1 MSPVI
6 NRNDIQKL
14 LNDNPPLI
22 EGLLDVEEQLQ
33 PSGID
38 LTVKTIASITSSGS
52 IGFDNKDRIL
62 PESSL
67 LSFNNS
73 GFIDLTTGSY
83 LITYNEVVHIPLNI
97 IALGLPR
104 SSILRCGANIHTAVW
119 DAGYTGR
126 SQSLMVVYNIKGF
139 RLYKNAKVLQLIFL
153 QLSHSVSQGYR
164 GIFQKENL

>member
-14 LNDNPPLI
+14 LNNNPPII
-22 EGLLDVEEQLQ
+22 EGLLDIKEQLQ

-62 PESSL
+62 SESSL

-73 GFIDLTTGSY
+73 GFVDLTTGCY

-104 SSILRCGANIHTAVW
+104 SSLLRCGTSIHTAVW
-119 DAGYTGR
+119 DAGYSGR
-126 SQSLMVVYNIKGF
+126 SQSLMVVYNLKGF
-139 RLYKNAKVLQLIFL
+139 RLYKNAKVLQLVFL
-153 QLSHSVSQGYR
+153 QLSHSVLQGYR